1 MTLEELR
8 ADFERSAKRSLS
20 MPIAGA
26 IYWLTIAI
34 ASTQVPERLGLLVM
48 LFGSGLIFPIALL
61 VSKVTKEEVFSSQNP
76 LAKLMGASVLM
87 VNFLWAVHIPLFL
100 YAPEFLTLSVG
111 IGLGLHWV
119 VYSWIIQHPLGL
131 IHAFLRT
138 ALVLTMWLSFPES
151 RLLAVGLSVVL
162 AYSFSICQMSTR
174 KLSHN
179 QLSQQDAASGA
190 AA

>member
-34 ASTQVPERLGLLVM
+34 VSTQVPERLGLLVM

-87 VNFLWAVHIPLFL
+87 VNLLWAVHIPLFL